1 VCFQPSRNKYIHG
14 TYLIVDLLAYMD
26 KQKARISI
34 DYAKCAPCS
43 AATCMGVCPEGI
55 LEPDLNK
62 KPKVS
67 DEAQCTICGVCADL
81 CPTKAIT
88 LTQKK
93 STK

>member
-1 VCFQPSRNKYIHG
+1 
-14 TYLIVDLLAYMD
+14 
-26 KQKARISI
+26 
-34 DYAKCAPCS
+34 
-43 AATCMGVCPEGI
+43 MGVCPEGI

-67 DEAQCTICGVCADL
+67 IDANCTACGVCEDL

-93 STK
+93 ATK